1 MERGCEE
8 RVRHPMAGDVDHRD
22 AGLALTG
29 PEIPDD
35 VRPARVER
43 VLNPRVEI
51 QELLEI
57 EIDDQIAADR
67 PLRAKHEWPIQKQA
81 GTSLPHTPATAEEW
95 AEVKVRSSFALSP
108 APPNAT
114 QFCCG
119 GMS

>member
-51 QELLEI
+51 EELLEI

-67 PLRAKHEWPIQKQA
+67 PAEGER
-81 GTSLPHTPATAEEW
+81 PAEDVDA
-95 AEVKVRSSFALSP
+95 VDVRDVSRRRDERS
-108 APPNAT
+108 
-114 QFCCG
+114 G
-119 GMS
+119 